1 MPERGMSRTLVSLAR
16 RRGRLPALVAALGI
30 AVVLVLIRF
39 VNELVAWMA
48 LSTVMASQPVPQGD
62 GSGLYE
68 LQTTTGFDAGRV
80 LDYLPHAL
88 PFALGVFLGLWLIAP
103 LADELTLPFVFT
115 RAALATAAGAILV
128 IITQVVI
135 AVIVAVDDGVV
146 DGRGFVQDATL
157 GALTGVGS
165 FINYLIPVLFASVLL
180 WLWLRAHPRD
190 YAVSG
195 LIDEV

>member
-1 MPERGMSRTLVSLAR
+1 MSRTLVSLAR

-30 AVVLVLIRF
+30 AVVLVLGRTL
-39 VNELVAWMA
+39 NELVVWIAG
-48 LSTVMASQPVPQGD
+48 PD
-62 GSGLYE
+62 
-68 LQTTTGFDAGRV
+68 FDPSRV
-80 LDYLPHAL
+80 IDYLPEAL

-115 RAALATAAGAILV
+115 RGALATAAGAILV
-128 IITQVVI
+128 IVAGLVI
-135 AVIVAVDDGVV
+135 AVVAAVDEGTF
-146 DGRGFVQDATL
+146 DGRGFVRDATL
-157 GALTGVGS
+157 AALSGLSS
-165 FINYLIPVLFASVLL
+165 FVNYLIPVLFASVLL

>member
-1 MPERGMSRTLVSLAR
+1 MTDGRMSRTLISLAR

-30 AVVLVLIRF
+30 AVVLLIVRVL
-39 VNELVAWMA
+39 NELVSFAA
-48 LSTVMASQPVPQGD
+48 IGGD
-62 GSGLYE
+62 L
-68 LQTTTGFDAGRV
+68 GFDGAQIV
-80 LDYLPHAL
+80 DYLPYAL

-115 RAALATAAGAILV
+115 RGGLATAAGAILV
-128 IITQVVI
+128 IVAQLVI
-135 AVIVAVDDGVV
+135 AVVDAVSPGPFDGEQLA
-146 DGRGFVQDATL
+146 GDAVL
-157 GALTGVGS
+157 GVLTGVSS
-165 FINYLIPVLFASVLL
+165 FINHLILVLFASVLL

>member
-1 MPERGMSRTLVSLAR
+1 MTDGRMSRTLVSLAR

-30 AVVLVLIRF
+30 ALVLVIGRLL
-39 VNELVAWMA
+39 NELVAY
-48 LSTVMASQPVPQGD
+48 LG
-62 GSGLYE
+62 GSG
-68 LQTTTGFDAGRV
+68 FHAAAV
-80 LDYLPHAL
+80 VDYLPEAL

-115 RAALATAAGAILV
+115 RAALATAAGGILV
-128 IITQVVI
+128 IVARIVI
-135 AVIVAVDDGVV
+135 AVTAAVDEGSFDGAA
-146 DGRGFVQDATL
+146 FVRDATL
-157 GALTGVGS
+157 GALAGVS
-165 FINYLIPVLFASVLL
+165 SVVNYLIPVLFASVLL

>member
-1 MPERGMSRTLVSLAR
+1 MSRTLVSLAR

-30 AVVLVLIRF
+30 AATLLLLRL
-39 VNELVAWMA
+39 VNEVITWSA
-48 LSTVMASQPVPQGD
+48 
-62 GSGLYE
+62 GSVLHPE
-68 LQTTTGFDAGRV
+68 TAGPD
-80 LDYLPHAL
+80 LESLIDYLPEVL

-115 RAALATAAGAILV
+115 RGGLATAAGAILV
-128 IITQVVI
+128 IVSMLVV
-135 AVIVAVDDGVV
+135 AAVDSV
-146 DGRGFVQDATL
+146 GRGFDGGAFARDAAL
-157 GALTGVGS
+157 GALTGAAS
-165 FINYLIPVLFASVLL
+165 FVNYLIPVLFASVLL

>member
-1 MPERGMSRTLVSLAR
+1 MTDGRMSRTLVSLAR

-30 AVVLVLIRF
+30 AVALI
-39 VNELVAWMA
+39 A
-48 LSTVMASQPVPQGD
+48 Q
-62 GSGLYE
+62 
-68 LQTTTGFDAGRV
+68 RV
-80 LDYLPHAL
+80 LNLLLILPLSSGFSPSDVVDYLSQAL

-115 RAALATAAGAILV
+115 RGGLATAAGAILV
-128 IITQVVI
+128 IVAQLVI
-135 AVIVAVDDGVV
+135 AAIAALEDGYGGGFF
-146 DGRGFVQDATL
+146 DGAGFVQDATIA
-157 GALTGVGS
+157 ALTGASS
-165 FINYLIPVLFASVLL
+165 FVNYLVPVLFASVLL

>member
-1 MPERGMSRTLVSLAR
+1 MSRTLVSLAR

-30 AVVLVLIRF
+30 AVVLVVGRVL
-39 VNELVAWMA
+39 NELVTYLA
-48 LSTVMASQPVPQGD
+48 
-62 GSGLYE
+62 GSGFRAA
-68 LQTTTGFDAGRV
+68 TV
-80 LDYLPHAL
+80 VDYLPEAL

-128 IITQVVI
+128 ILARIVI
-135 AVIVAVDDGVV
+135 AVTSAVDEGGFDGP
-146 DGRGFVQDATL
+146 GFVRDATH
-157 GALTGVGS
+157 GALAGLSS
-165 FINYLIPVLFASVLL
+165 FVNYLIPVLFASVLL

>member
-1 MPERGMSRTLVSLAR
+1 MSMSRTLVSLAR

-30 AVVLVLIRF
+30 AVLLVALRTA
-39 VNELVAWMA
+39 NELLSWLAA
-48 LSTVMASQPVPQGD
+48 STVASVQATAPV
-62 GSGLYE
+62 GLYE
-68 LQTTTGFDAGRV
+68 LEAQPRFDWARV
-80 LDYLPHAL
+80 VDYLPQAL

-115 RAALATAAGAILV
+115 RGALATAAGAILV
-128 IITQVVI
+128 VLAQIVI
-135 AVIVAVDDGVV
+135 SVADAM
-146 DGRGFVQDATL
+146 RGEGFGGFARDATL
-157 GALTGVGS
+157 GALTGAAS
-165 FINYLIPVLFASVLL
+165 FVNYLVLVLFSSVLL

>member
-1 MPERGMSRTLVSLAR
+1 MTDSRMSRTLVSLAR

-30 AVVLVLIRF
+30 ALALLVGRTLT
-39 VNELVAWMA
+39 ELVALA
-48 LSTVMASQPVPQGD
+48 APG
-62 GSGLYE
+62 GH
-68 LQTTTGFDAGRV
+68 GFSWQV
-80 LDYLPHAL
+80 IVDYLPLAL

-115 RAALATAAGAILV
+115 RGGLAAGAGAILV
-128 IITQVVI
+128 IVAHLVI
-135 AVIVAVDDGVV
+135 AVVEAVSPGPFDGEQLARDSLLAV
-146 DGRGFVQDATL
+146 
-157 GALTGVGS
+157 LTGVSS
-165 FINYLIPVLFASVLL
+165 FIDCLVLVLFASVLL

>member
-1 MPERGMSRTLVSLAR
+1 MTDGRMSRTLVSLAR

-30 AVVLVLIRF
+30 AAVLLAQRALTLLLVLP
-39 VNELVAWMA
+39 L
-48 LSTVMASQPVPQGD
+48 LS
-62 GSGLYE
+62 
-68 LQTTTGFDAGRV
+68 GFSPSDIV
-80 LDYLPHAL
+80 DYLLQAL

-115 RAALATAAGAILV
+115 RGALATAAGAILV
-128 IITQVVI
+128 IIAQLVI
-135 AVIVAVDDGVV
+135 ALVAALDGGDLRRDALLSLVA
-146 DGRGFVQDATL
+146 GASAFV
-157 GALTGVGS
+157 S
-165 FINYLIPVLFASVLL
+165 HLILVLFASVLL

>member
-1 MPERGMSRTLVSLAR
+1 MSRTLVSLAR

-30 AVVLVLIRF
+30 ALLLVALRT
-39 VNELVAWMA
+39 VNELLSWVAV
-48 LSTVMASQPVPQGD
+48 STVAPVQATAPVGV
-62 GSGLYE
+62 YE
-68 LQTTTGFDAGRV
+68 LGTQSGFDWARV
-80 LDYLPHAL
+80 VDYLPQAL

-115 RAALATAAGAILV
+115 RGALATAAGAILV
-128 IITQVVI
+128 ILAEFVI
-135 AVIVAVDDGVV
+135 AVVDAIG
-146 DGRGFVQDATL
+146 GGGFGGAAFARDAAL
-157 GALTGVGS
+157 AALTGVSG
-165 FINYLIPVLFASVLL
+165 FVNYLIPVLFASVLL

>member
-1 MPERGMSRTLVSLAR
+1 MPDSRVSRTIVSLAR

-30 AVVLVLIRF
+30 AVVLVAVRTVNLLISW
-39 VNELVAWMA
+39 AA
-48 LSTVMASQPVPQGD
+48 YAAAYDAQPSSNGT
-62 GSGLYE
+62 LYE
-68 LQTTTGFDAGRV
+68 IETSIGFDFSQV
-80 LDYLPHAL
+80 VDYLPQAL

-115 RAALATAAGAILV
+115 RGALATAAGAVLV
-128 IITQVVI
+128 IIAGLVI
-135 AVIVAVDDGVV
+135 AIVVAVEDGAF
-146 DGRGFVQDATL
+146 DGASFVRDATL
-157 GALTGVGS
+157 AAFTGASTFV
-165 FINYLIPVLFASVLL
+165 NYLIPVLFASVLL